1 MFSRLKKSA
10 ASPILDLDKDSLKSG
25 IYVSAYQPIGL
36 QVRKKVFMSVKRV
49 MLIANKWWEADPLC
63 WVLFHDKARPDAFFD
78 SKTINYPTQRVPR
91 QQTEPRPKDPV
102 AIPRFTFRCMDTTVE
117 VWCLEELMNPAENP
131 SSAAEKARVLPAA
144 IAYGTAPDLII
155 AFGTAGSRPG
165 LQINGCVVVGRRVY
179 VHDAYKAKADRTRM
193 WTPPK
198 EDTVIES
205 DLPLGVIQ
213 GISSASKH
221 SAEARFLPPPIA
233 PANPLLLMA
242 GDGFI
247 SIGHVNCTNYDEYA
261 WSPQRAVESFN
272 NHASEQG
279 EIGSVESTHGL
290 IRLIG
295 EAPFLYVSGI
305 AGSVGLFNI
314 QVTPRV
320 YAQNTVASHNAAIAL
335 AWLLP
340 DLIAVLS
347 E

>member
-1 MFSRLKKSA
+1 
-10 ASPILDLDKDSLKSG
+10 
-25 IYVSAYQPIGL
+25 
-36 QVRKKVFMSVKRV
+36 MSKKRV
-49 MLIANKWWEADPLC
+49 ILIANKWWEADPLC
-63 WVLFHDKARPDAFFD
+63 WVLFHDKARPSVFFD
-78 SKTINYPTQRVPR
+78 YKIKNYPSLRVSNRPND
-91 QQTEPRPKDPV
+91 PRPRDPV
-102 AIPRFTFRCMDTTVE
+102 AIPRFTFACMDATVE

-144 IAYGTAPDLII
+144 IAAGTPPDLVI

-165 LQINGCVVVGRRVY
+165 LHINGCVVVGRRAY
-179 VHDAYKAKADRTRM
+179 INDAYKADVDRTGM

-198 EDTVIES
+198 ANTVIES
-205 DLPLGVIQ
+205 DLPVSVMQ
-213 GISSASKH
+213 GISSGSKH
-221 SAEARFLPPPIA
+221 SAEARFLPPPIT

-261 WSPQRAVESFN
+261 WSPQCAVESFN
-272 NHASEQG
+272 DNASRLG

-290 IRLIG
+290 IRLIS

-305 AGSVGLFNI
+305 VVTVGLFNV

-320 YAQNTVASHNAAIAL
+320 YAQNTVAAHNAAIAL

-340 DLIAVLS
+340 DVIAGLPD
-347 E
+347 

>member
-1 MFSRLKKSA
+1 M
-10 ASPILDLDKDSLKSG
+10 I
-25 IYVSAYQPIGL
+25 Q
-36 QVRKKVFMSVKRV
+36 KRV

-63 WVLFHDKARPDAFFD
+63 WVLFHDKARPSVFCDY
-78 SKTINYPTQRVPR
+78 KTKNYPSQRVPN
-91 QQTEPRPKDPV
+91 QPTEPRPRDPA
-102 AIPRFTFRCMDTTVE
+102 AIPRFTFKCMGVTVE

-144 IAYGTAPDLII
+144 IASGTTPDLVI

-165 LQINGCVVVGRRVY
+165 LHINGCVVVGRRVY
-179 VHDAYKAKADRTRM
+179 IHDAYNGVADRTGL
-193 WTPPK
+193 WTPSK
-198 EDTVIES
+198 EDLVIES
-205 DLPLGVIQ
+205 DLPVGVIQ
-213 GISSASKH
+213 GISPESKH
-221 SAEARFLPPPIA
+221 SAEARLLPPPID
-233 PANPLLLMA
+233 PANPLLVMA

-247 SIGHVNCTNYDEYA
+247 SLGHVNCTNYDEYA

-272 NHASEQG
+272 DNASGSG

-290 IRLIG
+290 IRLVS

-305 AGSVGLFNI
+305 ADPVGLFNL

-320 YAQNTVASHNAAIAL
+320 YAQNTAAAHNAAIAL

-340 DLIAVLS
+340 DVIAALP

>member
-1 MFSRLKKSA
+1 
-10 ASPILDLDKDSLKSG
+10 
-25 IYVSAYQPIGL
+25 
-36 QVRKKVFMSVKRV
+36 MSKKRV

-63 WVLFHDKARPDAFFD
+63 SVLFHDKARPCVFCDY
-78 SKTINYPTQRVPR
+78 KIKNYPSQRLPNQPSDLQPR
-91 QQTEPRPKDPV
+91 DPV
-102 AIPRFTFRCMDTTVE
+102 AIPRFTFQCMDATVE
-117 VWCLEELMNPAENP
+117 VWCLEELMNPAENS

-144 IAYGTAPDLII
+144 IAAGTTPDLVL

-165 LQINGCVVVGRRVY
+165 LHINGCVVVGRRVY
-179 VHDAYKAKADRTRM
+179 INDAYKAEADRTGM

-198 EDTVIES
+198 ANTVIES
-205 DLPLGVIQ
+205 DLPVSVIQ
-213 GISSASKH
+213 GISSESKH
-221 SAEARFLPPPIA
+221 SAEARFLPPPVA

-261 WSPQRAVESFN
+261 WSPQCAVESFN
-272 NHASEQG
+272 DNASRLG

-290 IRLIG
+290 IRLIS

-305 AGSVGLFNI
+305 VTTVGLFNI

-320 YAQNTVASHNAAIAL
+320 YAQNTVAAHNAAIAL
-335 AWLLP
+335 VWLLP
-340 DLIAVLS
+340 DVIAGLP

>member
-1 MFSRLKKSA
+1 
-10 ASPILDLDKDSLKSG
+10 
-25 IYVSAYQPIGL
+25 
-36 QVRKKVFMSVKRV
+36 MSKKRV

-63 WVLFHDKARPDAFFD
+63 WILFHDKARPSVFIDY
-78 SKTINYPTQRVPR
+78 KINNYPAQRVPN
-91 QQTEPRPKDPV
+91 QPTEPRPRDPV
-102 AIPRFTFRCMDTTVE
+102 AIPRFTFKCMDATVE
-117 VWCLEELMNPAENP
+117 VWCLEELMNPAQNS

-144 IAYGTAPDLII
+144 FASGATPDLVV
-155 AFGTAGSRPG
+155 AFGTAGSRQD
-165 LQINGCVVVGRRVY
+165 LHINGCVVVGRRVY
-179 VHDAYKAKADRTRM
+179 IHDAYKAEGDRTRM

-205 DLPLGVIQ
+205 DLPASVIK
-213 GISSASKH
+213 GISSESKH

-233 PANPLLLMA
+233 PAYPLLMMA
-242 GDGFI
+242 GNGFI
-247 SIGHVNCTNYDEYA
+247 SVGHVNCTNYDEYA
-261 WSPQRAVESFN
+261 WSPQRAIESFN
-272 NHASEQG
+272 DNASGLG

-290 IRLIG
+290 IRLIS

-305 AGSVGLFNI
+305 ADSVGLFNI

-340 DLIAVLS
+340 DVIAALP

>member
-1 MFSRLKKSA
+1 M
-10 ASPILDLDKDSLKSG
+10 I
-25 IYVSAYQPIGL
+25 Q
-36 QVRKKVFMSVKRV
+36 KRV

-63 WVLFHDKARPDAFFD
+63 WVLFHDKARPSVFCDY
-78 SKTINYPTQRVPR
+78 KTKNYPSLRVPN
-91 QQTEPRPKDPV
+91 QPTEPRPRDPA
-102 AIPRFTFRCMDTTVE
+102 AIPRFTFKCMDVTVE

-144 IAYGTAPDLII
+144 IASGTTPDLVI

-165 LQINGCVVVGRRVY
+165 LHINGCVVVGRRVY
-179 VHDAYKAKADRTRM
+179 IHDAYNGVADRTGL
-193 WTPPK
+193 WTPSK
-198 EDTVIES
+198 EDLVIES
-205 DLPLGVIQ
+205 DLPVGVIQ
-213 GISSASKH
+213 GISPESKH
-221 SAEARFLPPPIA
+221 SAEARLLPPPID
-233 PANPLLLMA
+233 PANPLLVMA

-247 SIGHVNCTNYDEYA
+247 SLGHVNCTNYDEYA

-272 NHASEQG
+272 DNASGSG

-290 IRLIG
+290 IRLVS

-305 AGSVGLFNI
+305 ADPVGLFNL

-320 YAQNTVASHNAAIAL
+320 YAQNTAAAHNAAIAL

-340 DLIAVLS
+340 DVIAALP

>member
-1 MFSRLKKSA
+1 M
-10 ASPILDLDKDSLKSG
+10 I
-25 IYVSAYQPIGL
+25 Q
-36 QVRKKVFMSVKRV
+36 KRV

-63 WVLFHDKARPDAFFD
+63 WVLFHDKARPSVFCDY
-78 SKTINYPTQRVPR
+78 KTKNYPSLRVPN
-91 QQTEPRPKDPV
+91 QPTEPRPRDPA
-102 AIPRFTFRCMDTTVE
+102 AIPRFTFKCMGVTVE

-144 IAYGTAPDLII
+144 IASGTTPDLVI

-165 LQINGCVVVGRRVY
+165 LHINGCVVVGRRVY
-179 VHDAYKAKADRTRM
+179 IHDAYNGVADRTGL
-193 WTPPK
+193 WTPSK
-198 EDTVIES
+198 EDLVIES
-205 DLPLGVIQ
+205 DLPVGVIQ
-213 GISSASKH
+213 GISPESKH
-221 SAEARFLPPPIA
+221 SAEARLLPPPID
-233 PANPLLLMA
+233 PANPLLVMA

-247 SIGHVNCTNYDEYA
+247 SLGHVNCTNYDEYA

-272 NHASEQG
+272 DNASGSG

-290 IRLIG
+290 IRLVS

-305 AGSVGLFNI
+305 ADPVGLFNL

-320 YAQNTVASHNAAIAL
+320 YAQNTVAAHNAAIAL

-340 DLIAVLS
+340 DVIAALP

>member
-1 MFSRLKKSA
+1 M
-10 ASPILDLDKDSLKSG
+10 I
-25 IYVSAYQPIGL
+25 Q
-36 QVRKKVFMSVKRV
+36 KRV

-63 WVLFHDKARPDAFFD
+63 WVLFHDKARPSVFCDY
-78 SKTINYPTQRVPR
+78 KTKNYPSLRVPN
-91 QQTEPRPKDPV
+91 QPTEPRPRDPA
-102 AIPRFTFRCMDTTVE
+102 AIPRFTFKCMGVTVE

-144 IAYGTAPDLII
+144 IASGTTPDLVI

-165 LQINGCVVVGRRVY
+165 LHINGCVVVGRRVY
-179 VHDAYKAKADRTRM
+179 IHDAYNGVADRTGL
-193 WTPPK
+193 WTPSK
-198 EDTVIES
+198 EDLVIES
-205 DLPLGVIQ
+205 DLPVGVIQ
-213 GISSASKH
+213 GISPESKH
-221 SAEARFLPPPIA
+221 SAEARLLPPPID
-233 PANPLLLMA
+233 PANPLLVMA

-247 SIGHVNCTNYDEYA
+247 SLGHVNCTNYDEYA

-272 NHASEQG
+272 DNASGSG

-290 IRLIG
+290 IRLVS

-305 AGSVGLFNI
+305 ADPVGLFNL

-320 YAQNTVASHNAAIAL
+320 YAQNTAAAHNAAIAL

-340 DLIAVLS
+340 DVIAALP